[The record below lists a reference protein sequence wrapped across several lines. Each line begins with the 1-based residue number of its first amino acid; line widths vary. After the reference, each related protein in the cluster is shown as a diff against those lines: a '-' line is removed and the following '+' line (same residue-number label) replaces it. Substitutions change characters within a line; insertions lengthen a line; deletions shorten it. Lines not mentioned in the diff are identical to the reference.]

1 MGKITLDG
9 IEVVAKIGLLEEEQ
23 KAPQDLYVTLS
34 LECDFAPVVASD
46 DLGQGIDYRR
56 VIELVKS
63 FALSYEGKTLERFAE
78 QLADR
83 LVETFPVNKLH
94 LAVDKPRYTRRLGLR
109 EIRVEVER

>member
-9 IEVVAKIGLLEEEQ
+9 IEVVAKIGLLDEEQ

-34 LECDFAPVVASD
+34 LECDFAPVVAND

-63 FALSYEGKTLERFAE
+63 FALSYEGNTLERFAE
-78 QLADR
+78 KLADQ
-83 LVETFPVNKLH
+83 LVKTFPVNKLH